1 MRLIRGRG
9 KQIAGGTGW
18 AGQAI
23 GTLYSSPPVDPAA
36 GGIIAAGALKIR
48 VVRSGH
54 PGDRFLRFFFFCSSF
69 VGVHHPVGLP
79 HILIEG
85 GVAAPAFRVADADR
99 QGNGEGSAFVV
110 RGQAFVDFVD
120 VGVKLPLVDV
130 LIDDAEFLIPADPG
144 RQAAAV
150 DAGSS
155 STRQSP

>member
-1 MRLIRGRG
+1 LPVGPVGPDRPSASLYSLPRRSIRQPGE
-9 KQIAGGTGW
+9 
-18 AGQAI
+18 
-23 GTLYSSPPVDPAA
+23 SSPP
-36 GGIIAAGALKIR
+36 GALKIR
-48 VVRSGH
+48 VARSRAI
-54 PGDRFLRFFFFCSSF
+54 PWDRFPAVFLLLLLF

-130 LIDDAEFLIPADPG
+130 LIDDAEFSSPPILAGRPLPSTQVSLSTPAISM
-144 RQAAAV
+144 RA
-150 DAGSS
+150 
-155 STRQSP
+155 